1 MRRRRG
7 SGSAAAGLAVAAGLA
22 LAAGALARAY
32 VPPRGHVFAG
42 VTGGTTIV
50 PFERMTHKHPPVFE
64 LYMTWD
70 TPTAWLAQPD
80 RAFRSRLALHIS
92 TSRGYGE
99 AGVISPEQIALGQS
113 DWFLMNL
120 GRNLAHSGR
129 VVYIRL
135 MGEPNGYW
143 NAYAAFNADGSSR
156 GPQNAPSWYVQAW
169 RRSVLI
175 LRGGRVPAIN
185 RRLRGLGLPPIHG
198 RLRRGADRRPA
209 PLPRPRVTFLWVPQD
224 AGSPEIA
231 ANAPAAF
238 FPGYAYVDWVGT
250 DFYASYPNFGLLER
264 FYAQFTRR
272 PFVLSEWA
280 LYGVDD
286 PQFVHTLFGWVRSH
300 RRVRMLN
307 YYQGFV
313 PSSPANLAHYPASQA
328 ALRQELRSPLF
339 AAYAP
344 EYAHP
349 YRPKPP
355 PGKRPEPVPPQ
366 PPQPGAPPGPPPPPP
381 VCVLGLCVPGL

>member
-1 MRRRRG
+1 M
-7 SGSAAAGLAVAAGLA
+7 AVALA
-22 LAAGALARAY
+22 LLIAAGAAARAY
-32 VPPRGHVFAG
+32 VPPDGRVFAG

-50 PFERMTHKHPPVFE
+50 PFARMTHKHPPVFE
-64 LYMTWD
+64 IFMTWD
-70 TPTAWLAQPD
+70 TSTAWLAPPD
-80 RAFRSRLALHIS
+80 RAFRCRLALHIS

-99 AGVISPEQIALGQS
+99 GGVISPEQIALGRS
-113 DWFLMNL
+113 DWFLMAL

-143 NAYAAFNADGSSR
+143 NAYAAFNADGSPR
-156 GPQNAPSWYVQAW
+156 GTQNAPSWYVQAW

-175 LRGGRVPAIN
+175 LRGGRVRAVN
-185 RRLRGLGLPPIHG
+185 RRLRGLGLPPIQG
-198 RLRRGADRRPA
+198 RLRRDARGHLA

-224 AGSPEIA
+224 AGSPDIA

-250 DFYASYPNFGLLER
+250 DFYASYPNFALLER
-264 FYAQFTRR
+264 FYSQFTQR

-280 LYGVDD
+280 LYGADD
-286 PQFVHTLFGWVRSH
+286 PGFVHTLFGWVHSH

-313 PSSPANLAHYPASQA
+313 ASSPANLAHYPASQA
-328 ALRQELRSPLF
+328 ALRRELSSPLF
-339 AAYAP
+339 AAYTP

-349 YRPKPP
+349 YRPAPKPGRP
-355 PGKRPEPVPPQ
+355 PKPGPPQ
-366 PPQPGAPPGPPPPPP
+366 PPVPPVPGSPPGPPPSLPP
-381 VCVLGLCVPGL
+381 VCLLGLCVPGL

>member
-1 MRRRRG
+1 VRR
-7 SGSAAAGLAVAAGLA
+7 L
-22 LAAGALARAY
+22 AGALAVVALTALWPAQAGARAY
-32 VPPRGHVFAG
+32 VPPRGRVFAG

-64 LYMTWD
+64 IYMTWD
-70 TPTAWLAQPD
+70 TPTAWLSSPD
-80 RAFRSRLALHIS
+80 RAFRSRLGLHIS
-92 TSRGYGE
+92 TSPGYGQG
-99 AGVISPEQIALGQS
+99 GVISPRQIALGQS
-113 DWFLMNL
+113 DWFLMDL
-120 GRNLAHSGR
+120 GRNLARSGR
-129 VVYIRL
+129 VAYIRL

-175 LRGGRVPAIN
+175 LRGGRRRAID
-185 RRLRGLGLPPIHG
+185 RRLRRLGLPPIRG
-198 RLRRGADRRPA
+198 RLRRDPSGRVA
-209 PLPRPRVTFLWVPQD
+209 PLPRPRVAFLWVPQD
-224 AGSPEIA
+224 AGSPEIV
-231 ANAPAAF
+231 ANLPAAF

-264 FYAQFTRR
+264 FYGQFTQR

-280 LYGVDD
+280 LYGADD
-286 PQFVHTLFGWVRSH
+286 PQFVHALFGWVHTH

-313 PSSPANLAHYPASQA
+313 AWSPANLAHYPASQA
-328 ALRQELRSPLF
+328 ALRQELSSPLF

-349 YRPKPP
+349 YRPQP
-355 PGKRPEPVPPQ
+355 PGKHPQPGPPQ
-366 PPQPGAPPGPPPPPP
+366 PALPGAPPGPPPSLPPV